1 MITASHP
8 ATALS
13 TRLEPAL
20 HSGDTLRLYPPSKVR
35 PRKVKTIRALDRG
48 LEVLQVLLSTS
59 ACSLRDLHKATRLS
73 KATLTRILM
82 TLAQRGLVWQRIAD
96 GAWLPSHTLRA
107 NAARFDADG
116 QLQEVAGPIL
126 EALCERVKWPSV
138 LAVPRLTWMEVVET
152 NSPRAYF
159 HEVHLGPVGYRAHL
173 LQSSTGRAYLAH
185 CSAAERE
192 TVLQRLRQSTDA
204 ADAIARDTALVERVL
219 EHTRRQGY
227 GQRELH
233 CGGYYARGGPDSD
246 ETYTSIAVPI
256 LVDERVIGCVNL
268 TWIARSATASE
279 IATRHLA
286 DLKSA
291 AAAIAARMR
300 AAE

>member
-1 MITASHP
+1 MTESSHQAVHEPLRTAASSQLSE
-8 ATALS
+8 ALRS
-13 TRLEPAL
+13 
-20 HSGDTLRLYPPSKVR
+20 YPPSKVR

-48 LEVLQVLLSTS
+48 LEVLQVLLTSS

-82 TLAQRGLVWQRIAD
+82 TLAQRGLVWQRLAD

-126 EALCERVKWPSV
+126 EALVERVKWPSV

-159 HEVHLGPVGYRAHL
+159 HEVHLGPVGYRVHL

-185 CSAAERE
+185 CSTAERE
-192 TVLQRLRQSTDA
+192 AVLQRLRQSSDP
-204 ADAIARDTALVERVL
+204 ADAIAKDTALVDRVL
-219 EHTRRQGY
+219 EQTRRQGY

-233 CGGYYARGGPDSD
+233 FGGFYAKGGPDAD

-256 LVDERVIGCVNL
+256 CVAERVIGCVNL
-268 TWIARSATASE
+268 TWIARAASAGE
-279 IATRHLA
+279 IAARHLA
-286 DLKSA
+286 DLKGA
-291 AAAIAARMR
+291 AAQIAARMHT
-300 AAE
+300 AT

>member
-1 MITASHP
+1 MTDSSHQGAAGPASL
-8 ATALS
+8 ASLS
-13 TRLEPAL
+13 DREGA
-20 HSGDTLRLYPPSKVR
+20 LRLYPPSKVR

-48 LEVLQVLLSTS
+48 LEVLQVLLTSS

-126 EALCERVKWPSV
+126 EALVERVKWPSV
-138 LAVPRLTWMEVVET
+138 LAVPRLTWMEVLET

-159 HEVHLGPVGYRAHL
+159 HEVHLGPVGYRVHL

-192 TVLQRLRQSTDA
+192 AVLQRLKLSSDP
-204 ADAIARDTALVERVL
+204 ADAIVRDTALVERVL
-219 EHTRRQGY
+219 EQTRRQGY
-227 GQRELH
+227 GLRDLH
-233 CGGYYARGGPDSD
+233 FGGYYAKSGPDAD
-246 ETYTSIAVPI
+246 DTYASIAVPI
-256 LVDERVIGCVNL
+256 VVAERVIGCINL
-268 TWIARSATASE
+268 TWIGRAATVGD
-279 IATRHLA
+279 IAARHLA
-286 DLKSA
+286 DLKDA
-291 AAAIAARMR
+291 AAKIAAQMHT
-300 AAE
+300 AT